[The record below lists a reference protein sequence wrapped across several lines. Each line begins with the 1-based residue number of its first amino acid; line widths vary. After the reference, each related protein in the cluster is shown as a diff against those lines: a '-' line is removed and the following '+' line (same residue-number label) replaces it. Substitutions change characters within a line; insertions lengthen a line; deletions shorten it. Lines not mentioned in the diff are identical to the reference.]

1 MPDASRRDQSAGNTD
16 VPTTPPHTIYP
27 YGPPEAVAEGVWL
40 IRGNLSYPLHR
51 NMVIIRLANGDLV
64 LHSVIAMEEAGLRA
78 LEALGTPAYSIVPS
92 VLHMMDAPFYRQ
104 RYPAMKQLAP
114 SASMEEIGRT
124 VAIDGSVE
132 EVLPPLGFTLHRAT
146 GTKMVE
152 FVYEFPLPGGGRAL
166 MANDVFG
173 SAHAADDS
181 RFLGRLIVSHI
192 AVPGHHLGIPRIYRF
207 RFITD
212 IAAVRKFAGDL
223 ATIPDLRLVTVSH
236 GDPVTEAPA
245 EALRAVAAG

>member
-1 MPDASRRDQSAGNTD
+1 MEPS
-16 VPTTPPHTIYP
+16 TPPHAIYP
-27 YGPPEAVAEGVWL
+27 YTAPEMLAEGIWR

-51 NMVIIRLANGDLV
+51 NMVILRLATGELV
-64 LHSVIAMEEAGLRA
+64 LHSVVAMEETGLRA

-92 VLHMMDAPFYRQ
+92 LLHMMDAPFYRQ
-104 RYPAMKQLAP
+104 RYPGMKQLAP

-124 VAIDGSVE
+124 VALDGAVE
-132 EVLPPLGFTLHRAT
+132 DVLPSLGFALHAVP

-152 FVYEFPLPGGGRAL
+152 FVYEFAIPGAGRAL
-166 MANDVFG
+166 VVNDAFG
-173 SAHAADDS
+173 GADAADDS
-181 RFLGRLIVSHI
+181 RLLGRLVVSHI
-192 AVPGHHLGIPRIYRF
+192 AVSGQRLGIPRIYRW

-212 IAAVRKFAGDL
+212 VDAVRRFAGDL
-223 ATIPDLRLVTVSH
+223 ATIPDLRLITVSH

>member
-1 MPDASRRDQSAGNTD
+1 MPI
-16 VPTTPPHTIYP
+16 TPPHEIYS

-51 NMVIIRLANGDLV
+51 NMVILRLATGELV

-78 LEALGTPAYSIVPS
+78 LEALGTPTYAIVPS
-92 VLHMMDAPFYRQ
+92 ILHVMDAPFYRQ

-114 SASMEEIGRT
+114 SASMQEIGQT
-124 VAIDGSVE
+124 VALDGSVE
-132 EVLPPLGFTLHRAT
+132 DVLPSLGFRLHAVP

-152 FVYEFPLPGGGRAL
+152 FVYEFPMPGGGRAL
-166 MANDVFG
+166 VANDVFG

-181 RFLGRLIVSHI
+181 RMLGRLIVSHI
-192 AVPGHHLGIPRIYRF
+192 AVPGHHLGIPRIYRW

-212 IAAVRKFAGDL
+212 IAEVREFAGDL
-223 ATIPDLRLVTVSH
+223 ATVPDLRLVTVSH
-236 GDPVTEAPA
+236 GDPVVTAPA
-245 EALRAVAAG
+245 EALRSVAAG

>member
-1 MPDASRRDQSAGNTD
+1 MPI
-16 VPTTPPHTIYP
+16 VPQQKIYP
-27 YGPPEAVAEGVWL
+27 CGPPEKLADGIWL

-92 VLHMMDAPFYRQ
+92 VLHVMDAPFYKQ

-114 SASMEEIGRT
+114 SAAMGEIGKT
-124 VAIDGSVE
+124 VALDGSVE
-132 EVLPPLGFTLHRAT
+132 DVLPSLGFGLHRVP
-146 GTKMVE
+146 GTKVAE
-152 FVYEFPLPGGGRAL
+152 FVYDYPMPGGGCAI

-181 RFLGRLIVSHI
+181 RILGWLIVSHI
-192 AVPGHHLGIPRIYRF
+192 AVPGHHLGIPRIYRW

-212 IAAVRKFAGDL
+212 IAEIRKFAGAL
-223 ATIPDLRLVTVSH
+223 ATIPDLRLITVSH
-236 GDPVTEAPA
+236 GDPVLTAPA
-245 EALRAVAAG
+245 EALRRVAAG